1 MTLLPHTLS
10 RRANSTTLA
19 PLQAALYSITKILR
33 QKHLAHGGKV
43 SVHYRAM
50 AVIELDEVSKLY
62 GLGEAMT
69 LALDEVSLSIDEG
82 EFVGVMGP
90 SGCGKS
96 TLMNVIGMLD
106 QPTHGRYTFN
116 SRSVAKLR
124 TMRQAKIRRDQIGF
138 IFQSFNLL
146 PRLTVLENVALPLEY
161 KGVGVRKRIQRA
173 SEILERV
180 GLKNREFFFPGQ
192 LSGGQAQCVAIA
204 RALVNNPKI
213 IIADEP
219 TGNLDSASSRLVME
233 LLAEIHKTGNTVLMV
248 THNPEL
254 TRYATRVLYMHDG
267 GIIHDET
274 TKLGEVAPLAKRVM
288 YGVPKTSEEDDLAGV
303 SALMSAVPGAD
314 TEEKPATKPKKT
326 RAKKAKKN
334 RPRRG
339 KETT

>member
-1 MTLLPHTLS
+1 
-10 RRANSTTLA
+10 
-19 PLQAALYSITKILR
+19 
-33 QKHLAHGGKV
+33 
-43 SVHYRAM
+43 M
-50 AVIELDEVSKLY
+50 AIIELDEVSKLY
-62 GLGEAMT
+62 GLGDAMT
-69 LALDEVSLSIDEG
+69 LALDEVSLTINEG

-96 TLMNVIGMLD
+96 TLMNVIGLLD
-106 QPTHGRYTFN
+106 QPTHGNYMFN
-116 SRSVAKLR
+116 GQKVAKFRTLRRAKLR
-124 TMRQAKIRRDQIGF
+124 RDHIGF

-161 KGVGVRKRIQRA
+161 KGILPRRRVQRA

-180 GLKNREFFFPGQ
+180 GLKNREFFLPGQ

-233 LLAEIHKTGNTVLMV
+233 LLSEIHKSGNTVIMV

-254 TRYATRVLYMHDG
+254 TRYATRVVYMHDG
-267 GIIHDET
+267 GIIHDEV
-274 TKLGEVAPLAKRVM
+274 TKIGEVAPLAKRVM

-303 SALMSAVPGAD
+303 SVLMSAVPGAD
-314 TEEKPATKPKKT
+314 TEEKPASKPKKT
-326 RAKKAKKN
+326 NVKKARKARTSK
-334 RPRRG
+334 RR
-339 KETT
+339 KASV

>member
-1 MTLLPHTLS
+1 MP
-10 RRANSTTLA
+10 
-19 PLQAALYSITKILR
+19 I
-33 QKHLAHGGKV
+33 
-43 SVHYRAM
+43 
-50 AVIELDEVSKLY
+50 IELQEVSKVY
-62 GLGEAMT
+62 GLGDAMT
-69 LALDEVSLSIDEG
+69 LALDEVDLKIEEG

-96 TLMNVIGMLD
+96 TLMNIIGMID
-106 QPTHGRYTFN
+106 QPSHGKYMFN
-116 SRSVAKLR
+116 GRSVAKLR
-124 TMRQAKIRRDQIGF
+124 AMRRAKIRRDHIGF

-161 KGVGVRKRIQRA
+161 KGVSTRRRVQRA

-180 GLKNREFFFPGQ
+180 GLKNREFFFPKQ

-254 TRYATRVLYMHDG
+254 TRYATRVVYMHDG
-267 GIIHDET
+267 SIIHDEV
-274 TKLGEVAPLAKRVM
+274 TKLGEVAPLAKQVM
-288 YGVPKTSEEDDLAGV
+288 YGVSKTSEEDDLAGV
-303 SALMSAVPGAD
+303 SALMNAVPGAD
-314 TEEKPATKPKKT
+314 TVEKPATKPKKRKKSQKV
-326 RAKKAKKN
+326 RAK
-334 RPRRG
+334 RR
-339 KETT
+339 KVAR